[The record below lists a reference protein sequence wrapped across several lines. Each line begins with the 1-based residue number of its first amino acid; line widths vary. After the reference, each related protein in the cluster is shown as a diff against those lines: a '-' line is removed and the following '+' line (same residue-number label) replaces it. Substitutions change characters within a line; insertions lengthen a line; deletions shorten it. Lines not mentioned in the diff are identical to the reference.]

1 MTDIREHLIVRC
13 ADLQHCYWDE
23 LQGTRFHYD
32 RANPRNMDNWT
43 LAEFFEDLVRHIA
56 LS

>member
-1 MTDIREHLIVRC
+1 VTDIREHLIVRC